1 MLLENTINTL
11 LYVVSFVTIWYGA
24 GLIVSAATK
33 FSRRLRLSAFAF
45 SFVFLGL
52 LTSIPEFSVGMQ
64 AIADNDP
71 EIYIGNL
78 LGGNI
83 VIFLFIIPLLAIFG
97 KGINLKHELDRKT
110 LIAVLGVIAAP
121 VVFIL
126 DNRINVYEGG
136 ILIIFYIA
144 LLYFVERKNGIFDK
158 DNKELLN
165 TKAYSLQDVIRLI
178 LGIGLVFLSSSIIVD
193 KTIYFAGVFNI
204 STFYISLIVIAL
216 GTNLPELSLA
226 IRSVLSGR
234 REIAMGDY
242 LGSSAVNTF
251 LFGLF
256 TLLHGNEI
264 FTVSNFLITFIF
276 IGTALIL
283 FYVFF
288 NTKKFISRNNGFVLL
303 GVYGLFVLFELL
315 Q

>member
-33 FSRRLRLSAFAF
+33 FSKKLRLSAFAF

-64 AIADNDP
+64 AVADNDP
-71 EIYIGNL
+71 EIFIGNL

-83 VIFLFIIPLLAIFG
+83 VIFLFIIPMLAIFG
-97 KGINLKHELDRKT
+97 KGINLKNELDKKT
-110 LIAVLGVIAAP
+110 LLAVLGVIVAP
-121 VVFIL
+121 AVFVL
-126 DNRINVYEGG
+126 DNHINAYEGG
-136 ILIIFYIA
+136 ILIVLYIA

-165 TKAYSLQDVIRLI
+165 AKAYSLQDVIKLI

-193 KTIYFAGVFNI
+193 KTIYFAGIFNI
-204 STFYISLIVIAL
+204 TTFYISLIVIAL

-234 REIAMGDY
+234 REVAMGDY

-256 TLLHGNEI
+256 SLLHGREI
-264 FTVSNFLITFIF
+264 FTVNNFVITFIF
-276 IGTALIL
+276 ITAALVL
-283 FYVFF
+283 FYMFF

-303 GVYGLFVLFELL
+303 GIYGLFVLFEFL